1 MIPLVRDTISFE
13 EIKNLQKWLATNP
26 RLTKGVITD
35 EFEDKWSR
43 WLGVKHS
50 TFVNS
55 GSSAN
60 FLMFDS
66 LINLDMLRSQSI
78 IVPAV
83 SWVTTVS
90 PVIQLGL
97 NPLLCDCDQDDLGLN
112 LNHFELLLKRHEVAA
127 VIIVHVLGVPNKMEE
142 IQYLCSKY
150 NVILLEDCCEAP
162 GSTYNGKKVGTFGL
176 MSSFSFYYGHHISTI
191 EGGMV
196 CTNNIEL
203 NSVIKS
209 IRSHGWARDLPEFQK
224 RSLEER
230 FGIKPFDSLYTFY
243 FAGYNF
249 RSTDLNA
256 FLGRNQ
262 LDRLDGF
269 VAKRNQNYFA
279 YMEKLNSLWKQRNDR
294 AFVSNFAYGL
304 ISEDRGNIINN
315 LSAEGIECRPL
326 ICGSIGR
333 QPFWIRKFGKSS
345 LPNADRVHNFGFYIP
360 NNPSLSD
367 EEIDLISQTIL
378 KSVEKSD

>member
-13 EIKNLQKWLATNP
+13 EIKNLQEWLATNP

-112 LNHFELLLKRHEVAA
+112 LNHFEFAA
-127 VIIVHVLGVPNKMEE
+127 
-142 IQYLCSKY
+142 
-150 NVILLEDCCEAP
+150 
-162 GSTYNGKKVGTFGL
+162 
-176 MSSFSFYYGHHISTI
+176 
-191 EGGMV
+191 
-196 CTNNIEL
+196 
-203 NSVIKS
+203 
-209 IRSHGWARDLPEFQK
+209 
-224 RSLEER
+224 
-230 FGIKPFDSLYTFY
+230 
-243 FAGYNF
+243 
-249 RSTDLNA
+249 
-256 FLGRNQ
+256 
-262 LDRLDGF
+262 
-269 VAKRNQNYFA
+269 
-279 YMEKLNSLWKQRNDR
+279 
-294 AFVSNFAYGL
+294 
-304 ISEDRGNIINN
+304 
-315 LSAEGIECRPL
+315 
-326 ICGSIGR
+326 
-333 QPFWIRKFGKSS
+333 
-345 LPNADRVHNFGFYIP
+345 
-360 NNPSLSD
+360 
-367 EEIDLISQTIL
+367 
-378 KSVEKSD
+378 